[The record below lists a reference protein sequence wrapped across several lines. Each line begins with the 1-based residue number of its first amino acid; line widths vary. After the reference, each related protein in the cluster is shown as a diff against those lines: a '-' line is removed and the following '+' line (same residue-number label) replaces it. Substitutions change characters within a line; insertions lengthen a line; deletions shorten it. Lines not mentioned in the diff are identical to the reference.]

1 MLRERNSAWFFNP
14 SFRQGRQIF
23 EDYGFRTGDIREY
36 WENND
41 RRIESS
47 KKDLCGIEK
56 PDVCARE
63 MKTGLSEQMSEAMRH
78 TGKSVCYLTP
88 SQMTVWGEVMPVG
101 DRMKLLKDAAR
112 EDMLIIEDDY
122 NSEFRYY
129 NRPTPSL
136 QGLSGGRGRRVSGD
150 IFKAASAIDP
160 HELHGPAAGSAETV
174 SGAGAF
180 L

>member
-1 MLRERNSAWFFNP
+1 
-14 SFRQGRQIF
+14 
-23 EDYGFRTGDIREY
+23 
-36 WENND
+36 
-41 RRIESS
+41 
-47 KKDLCGIEK
+47 
-56 PDVCARE
+56 
-63 MKTGLSEQMSEAMRH
+63 
-78 TGKSVCYLTP
+78 
-88 SQMTVWGEVMPVG
+88 MPVG

-136 QGLSGGRGRRVSGD
+136 QGLSGGRGRVSGD